1 LTYALRGRVGVN
13 KAGYEQTG
21 VYHSTGIIAQ
31 INSVQ
36 DKTNWKAHHSWIEQQ
51 VKSYYRTEV
60 PVVSTKATLQ
70 VVQGWRAMIAD
81 QSLTRE

>member
-1 LTYALRGRVGVN
+1 MTYALRGRVGVN

-31 INSVQ
+31 INSAQ
-36 DKTNWKAHHSWIEQQ
+36 YKTNWKTHHTWLEQQ

-60 PVVSTKATLQ
+60 PVVSTKASLQ
-70 VVQGWRAMIAD
+70 VVPAWSAMIAD
-81 QSLTRE
+81 QSPTLE